1 MFGVT
6 WYLQHTTLHLCPQA
20 WSCRLWYGEAYQS
33 IESGMLLWR
42 RLCWPNKKTG
52 HEVPSKPVGATS
64 PQPLCII
71 HLLSVVAPINRLMY
85 QLLLLILLFISFE
98 KKTWDVIYTSD
109 LWKWLAGIPTPHQ
122 QNMPVARLMAASMRK
137 MVMSTGVTTVE
148 GKGGLCVFFKG

>member
-20 WSCRLWYGEAYQS
+20 WSCRLWYGEAYQP

-42 RLCWPNKKTG
+42 RLRWPNKKTG

-98 KKTWDVIYTSD
+98 KNLRCDLYLWFLEMVSWHPNTTPAKYAGGTIDGRFDEKDGDVHRRNHG
-109 LWKWLAGIPTPHQ
+109 WRQRGA
-122 QNMPVARLMAASMRK
+122 M
-137 MVMSTGVTTVE
+137 
-148 GKGGLCVFFKG
+148 CFFKG